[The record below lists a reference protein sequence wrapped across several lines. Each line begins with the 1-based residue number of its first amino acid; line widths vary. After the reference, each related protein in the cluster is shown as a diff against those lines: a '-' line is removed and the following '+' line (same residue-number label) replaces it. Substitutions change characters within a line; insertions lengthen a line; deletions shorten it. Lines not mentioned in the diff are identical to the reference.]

1 MFGFPQLHV
10 CASGIYNRDM
20 ARGWESK
27 SVEDQIG
34 AAEAR
39 KELRKKQELTE
50 DQKELQRLK
59 DALKLE
65 RLRIIREMERAYMR
79 RHLVMLE
86 RSLNYIDSELER
98 LERLV

>member
-1 MFGFPQLHV
+1 
-10 CASGIYNRDM
+10 M

-27 SVEDQIG
+27 SVEDQIST
-34 AAEAR
+34 AEAR
-39 KELRKKQELTE
+39 KDLRNRQELTDAE
-50 DQKELQRLK
+50 KELQRRK

-86 RSLNYIDSELER
+86 RSLNYIESELER
-98 LERLV
+98 LEHGVISK